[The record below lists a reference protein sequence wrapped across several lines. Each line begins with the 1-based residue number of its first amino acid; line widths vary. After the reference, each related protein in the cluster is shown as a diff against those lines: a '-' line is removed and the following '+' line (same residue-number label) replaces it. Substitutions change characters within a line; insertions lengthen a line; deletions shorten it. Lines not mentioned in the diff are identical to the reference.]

1 LPSTWGHYSSKKANH
16 KKIPAE
22 GFLSED
28 GGKKQQQEVKI
39 VVVLDSTK
47 KNYLSIKTMTVIIK
61 TGIYFEFSSLT
72 LNYII

>member
-1 LPSTWGHYSSKKANH
+1 LGHYSSKKTNH

-28 GGKKQQQEVKI
+28 WGKKQQQELKI
-39 VVVLDSTK
+39 IVIFDNNKINHQNT
-47 KNYLSIKTMTVIIK
+47 KTMTVIIK
-61 TGIYFEFSSLT
+61 MQNYFAFSSLT